1 MKKILLLSVAVLVG
15 IYFVSC
21 AGTKP
26 KPSEKA
32 KKGGVNEVME
42 MQSKGKK
49 TEAKAAPEEDEVL
62 KLLGIT
68 PEEKKK
74 AEAANKTSNV
84 PEQEKQLKEKIAQL
98 QQELN
103 QKDSEVNQLQSSVK
117 EKEKKLKEL
126 EEMLTTLKSN
136 QAAAP
141 SSSRYSPGA
150 RTNLASF
157 KVKYE
162 EAFQTY
168 NNRHYKE
175 AIQKFRELLQENPN
189 TSLSDNCQY
198 WIGECYYSLGK
209 YDQAIIEFE
218 KVFTFPHSNKE
229 DDAQLKIGMTY
240 MKLGN
245 KQRAKDAFKTLI
257 EKYPK
262 SEYVSLAK
270 RFLSQLQ

>member
-1 MKKILLLSVAVLVG
+1 MKRILVVGLAVLLGV
-15 IYFVSC
+15 YFVSC

-26 KPSEKA
+26 KPSEKT
-32 KKGGVNEVME
+32 KKGGINEVMDV
-42 MQSKGKK
+42 QSKSKK
-49 TEAKAAPEEDEVL
+49 TEAKPAPEEDEVL

-74 AEAANKTSNV
+74 AKTAESSATS
-84 PEQEKQLKEKIAQL
+84 EQEKQLKEKITQL

-103 QKDSEVNQLQSSVK
+103 QKDSEVNQLQSAVK

-136 QAAAP
+136 ASVTP
-141 SSSRYSPGA
+141 SSPRSSHGA

-157 KVKYE
+157 KAKYD
-162 EAFQTY
+162 EALQTY
-168 NNRHYKE
+168 NRRHYRE
-175 AIQKFRELLQENPN
+175 AIQKFEKLLQENPN

-209 YDQAIIEFE
+209 YDQAIMEFE
-218 KVFTFPHSNKE
+218 KVFTFPNSNKE
-229 DDAQLKIGMTY
+229 DDAQLKIGMSY

-245 KQRAKDAFKTLI
+245 KQRAKDNFKTLI
-257 EKYPK
+257 EKYPN
-262 SEYVSLAK
+262 SEYISLAK
-270 RFLSQLQ
+270 RFLRQLQ

>member
-1 MKKILLLSVAVLVG
+1 MKKILLVGLAVLLGV
-15 IYFVSC
+15 YFVSC

-26 KPSEKA
+26 KPSEKT
-32 KKGGVNEVME
+32 KKGGVNEVMDV
-42 MQSKGKK
+42 QSKSKK
-49 TEAKAAPEEDEVL
+49 TEAKPAPEEDEVL

-74 AEAANKTSNV
+74 AKTAESSATS
-84 PEQEKQLKEKIAQL
+84 EQEKQLKEKITQL

-103 QKDSEVNQLQSSVK
+103 QKDSEVNQLQSAVK

-136 QAAAP
+136 ASATP
-141 SSSRYSPGA
+141 SSPRSSHGA

-157 KVKYE
+157 KAKYD
-162 EAFQTY
+162 EALQTY
-168 NNRHYKE
+168 NRRHYRE
-175 AIQKFRELLQENPN
+175 AIQMFGNLLQENPN

-209 YDQAIIEFE
+209 YDQAIMEFE
-218 KVFTFPHSNKE
+218 KVFTFPNSNKE
-229 DDAQLKIGMTY
+229 DDAQLKIGMSY

-257 EKYPK
+257 EKYPN
-262 SEYVSLAK
+262 SEYISLAK
-270 RFLSQLQ
+270 RFLRQLQ